1 MLLLFEVCS
10 STIWRPTVLAG
21 APFGRRG
28 AFDRADR
35 MPPSCR
41 PEIDAALRRH
51 PASVPV
57 RQPVLGT
64 RAGQGGDSDDAC
76 ITAWQ
81 EEPGVQERFGMCTG
95 VRSGRSDEE
104 LLDIPHRPLTT
115 TQTERR
121 VMRSE
126 LARQR
131 LRLQAVLS
139 EPA

>member
-1 MLLLFEVCS
+1 
-10 STIWRPTVLAG
+10 
-21 APFGRRG
+21 
-28 AFDRADR
+28 
-35 MPPSCR
+35 
-41 PEIDAALRRH
+41 
-51 PASVPV
+51 
-57 RQPVLGT
+57 
-64 RAGQGGDSDDAC
+64 
-76 ITAWQ
+76 
-81 EEPGVQERFGMCTG
+81 MCTG